1 MKQREWEQHYMN
13 IEKSDKAVAEII
25 GVIMLLAIAVI
36 FVSTLYVN
44 VLSDPGPTPQAE
56 VTIVGKLDQGNIVFQ
71 HQWGEALDLDTQIIL
86 TLAGQRL
93 NPILVGDLLSEH
105 YKIDNVWNI
114 GEQIIYSGRDITGL
128 EVTATIVDPESD
140 SIILWGVL
148 QEGYVVPPG
157 GRGGI
162 WHFDEP
168 TWKGRADEVIDS
180 SGNDNHGAARNGAKI
195 NTLDAMSG
203 NSGMFDGLNDHV
215 DVNIKHPYSLD
226 IREEITVDAWVKP
239 IEFNPL
245 LDQAGLHEKFGFTP
259 AMIHISGDIYTV
271 VSEDIAKGAMIQT
284 INISTDGAINF
295 TGYNEILDKSTS
307 SKSLRPGIVHVS
319 DELYA
324 VLYLNSESLVNI
336 KTVNI
341 SSTGII
347 NITGYRKIFYDSYP
361 NPTPSEPHRPR
372 IIKVNNNMF
381 VVAYRDV
388 YNQSI
393 LRTIN
398 ILDSGI
404 IMDTGYQVPY
414 DTSLCHEPSMI
425 HIKNNLFAIAYRN
438 NIDKGVLKTF
448 QISSSGH
455 ITFTGNE
462 IQFENSKAYEP
473 SIIKIS
479 NGIIAIAY
487 RGPAETG
494 VLKTYNIT
502 DAGEIEYLGNEFTF
516 EISNI
521 GCYDPHIINYGGDI
535 YIIAYGSASKQEGFF
550 KTVEITPSG
559 EITGIVDERKE
570 FESNK
575 CYNPYIIKITT
586 RIFAIVYEGKDPG
599 GAHSGHPGELKT
611 YYIGQDPTPVEL
623 RGIVKVGAVSLYA
636 DMNYVYGSVNGPN
649 QLLKLSINNQTWNH
663 IAITYDRSTI
673 TLYVSYFNGE
683 SFETYTNTLSYTQA
697 INSGEDKL
705 YFGHLFCGL
714 IDEIAIY
721 DRAFS
726 ETEIISHRDN
736 PGQL

>member
-1 MKQREWEQHYMN
+1 MN

-25 GVIMLLAIAVI
+25 GVILLLAIAVT

-56 VTIVGKLDQGNIVFQ
+56 VTIVGKLDHGNIVFQ
-71 HQWGEALDLDTQIIL
+71 HQWGEALGLDTQIIL

-93 NPILVGDLLSEH
+93 NPILAGDLLSEH
-105 YKIDNVWNI
+105 SKLDNVWNI
-114 GEQIIYSGRDITGL
+114 GEELTYSGRDITGL
-128 EVTATIVDPESD
+128 EVTATVVDAESD

-180 SGNDNHGAARNGAKI
+180 SGNENHGAARNGAKI
-195 NTLDAMSG
+195 NKVDAVSG

-215 DVNIKHPYSLD
+215 NVNIKYPYSLD

-259 AMIHISGDIYTV
+259 AMIHISGDIYAV

-284 INISTDGAINF
+284 VNISSDGEINF
-295 TGYNEILDKSTS
+295 TNYSEILDKSTS
-307 SKSLRPGIVHVS
+307 SKNLRPEIVHVLN
-319 DELYA
+319 ELYA
-324 VLYLNSESLVNI
+324 VLYINSNSYVNI
-336 KTVNI
+336 KTLSI

-347 NITGYRKIFYDSYP
+347 NITSYSKIFYDSYP
-361 NPTPSEPHRPR
+361 NPDPSEPHRPR
-372 IIKVNNNMF
+372 IIKVNNNLY
-381 VVAYRDV
+381 VVAYRNLND
-388 YNQSI
+388 QGI

-398 ILDSGI
+398 ILNSGI
-404 IMDTGYQVPY
+404 IVDTGYQVPF
-414 DTSLCHEPSMI
+414 DVNPSHEPRLI
-425 HIKNNLFAIAYRN
+425 HINNSLFAIAYRN
-438 NIDKGVLKTF
+438 NLDKGILKTF
-448 QISSSGH
+448 YVSSSGE
-455 ITFTGNE
+455 IDFTGYE
-462 IQFENSKAYEP
+462 LQFENSKAYEP
-473 SIIKIS
+473 SIVNIS
-479 NGIIAIAY
+479 NGIFAIAY
-487 RGPAETG
+487 RGSAETG
-494 VLKTYNIT
+494 VLKTFNIT
-502 DAGEIEYLGNEFTF
+502 DKGEIEYLNNEFTF
-516 EISNI
+516 ETSTV
-521 GCYDPHIINYGGDI
+521 GCYDPYIINYGGDI
-535 YIIAYGSASKQEGFF
+535 YIIAYASGTKQEGFF
-550 KTVEITPSG
+550 KTVEITSSG
-559 EITGIVDERKE
+559 EISGIIDERME

-599 GAHSGHPGELKT
+599 GAQSGHPGELKT
-611 YYIGQDPTPVEL
+611 YYIGEDPTPVEL

-649 QLLKLSINNQTWNH
+649 QLLKLPINNQTWNH

-673 TLYVSYFNGE
+673 TLYVSYFNGIN
-683 SFETYTNTLSYTQA
+683 FETHTNTLSYTSP
-697 INSGEDKL
+697 INSGENRL

-721 DRAFS
+721 DHAFS
-726 ETEIISHRDN
+726 ESEIIAHRDN